1 MAEPNLKSSAVNG
14 ALWTALEKIT
24 RQGVLFV
31 IGIILARLLSPEDF
45 GIVGMLAIFIAIAQT
60 FADSGLQSA
69 LIQKKDCTEADC
81 STIFYFNIVVA
92 VACYLVLFVSAP
104 WISDFYRMPVLTDV
118 LRVSA
123 LSLIVISMSAVHNT
137 RLTKELRFRD
147 QSIISIV
154 SMVFSGT
161 TGLFLAFRGWGVWAL
176 VFQTLMGQVITS
188 LLLIGVSRWCPQ
200 WVFSMRSFKQLW
212 GFGSKILGSSLINT
226 VYTHLYTLV
235 IGKAFSPAMVGYY
248 NRGNQFALLP
258 IQTMTDMTV
267 KINFPILSKIQ
278 DDDEQL
284 LRAYKKLLTVPL
296 FLLYPLLTGMA
307 VLGEPFILLLIGENW
322 LPCVLIMQILCIG
335 YMFSPL
341 TYINLNLLYVKG
353 RSDLVLKLE
362 LMKKPIAFLILF
374 ATIPFGLIPM
384 VLGVAV
390 YDFIAFAFNCY
401 YTGKF
406 LHYGIGRQ
414 LREIFPIWINCAIM
428 AAVIYAVV
436 YFLDS
441 PVLKLVVGI
450 PVGMFTYWLYARFT
464 HDVNLQEVVGII
476 RSKLLRK

>member
-1 MAEPNLKSSAVNG
+1 
-14 ALWTALEKIT
+14 
-24 RQGVLFV
+24 
-31 IGIILARLLSPEDF
+31 
-45 GIVGMLAIFIAIAQT
+45 MLAIFIAIAQT

-92 VACYLVLFVSAP
+92 VACYLVLFVSFP

-154 SMVFSGT
+154 EYGLFRNDRLVFGFSGL
-161 TGLFLAFRGWGVWAL
+161 GRVGIGVSE
-176 VFQTLMGQVITS
+176 LMGQVITS

-307 VLGEPFILLLIGENW
+307 VLGEPFILLLIGEKW
-322 LPCVLIMQILCIG
+322 LCPAC
-335 YMFSPL
+335 
-341 TYINLNLLYVKG
+341 
-353 RSDLVLKLE
+353 
-362 LMKKPIAFLILF
+362 
-374 ATIPFGLIPM
+374 
-384 VLGVAV
+384 
-390 YDFIAFAFNCY
+390 
-401 YTGKF
+401 
-406 LHYGIGRQ
+406 
-414 LREIFPIWINCAIM
+414 
-428 AAVIYAVV
+428 
-436 YFLDS
+436 
-441 PVLKLVVGI
+441 
-450 PVGMFTYWLYARFT
+450 
-464 HDVNLQEVVGII
+464 
-476 RSKLLRK
+476 